1 MLHLAGFDLYCI
13 LKRVYLNVFQVEVA
27 QMMKRE
33 FNLKTP
39 SSSTMKVI
47 ATMAFGRNSS
57 KVLVYLL
64 DKVALMLTAFMQLPI
79 KRAEVRDM
87 VHVVFKTYRTEI
99 KRYIEDETYT
109 MPDKLDDIIRDVLA
123 TLKYETILFLH
134 TKFREVARDEIEDAF
149 KNSKKLARIAPL
161 LKESNVFGCA
171 RQQTGRNIP
180 QNNYNNA
187 AYMNNVYSSGFSLW

>member
-1 MLHLAGFDLYCI
+1 
-13 LKRVYLNVFQVEVA
+13 
-27 QMMKRE
+27 
-33 FNLKTP
+33 
-39 SSSTMKVI
+39 
-47 ATMAFGRNSS
+47 
-57 KVLVYLL
+57 
-64 DKVALMLTAFMQLPI
+64 
-79 KRAEVRDM
+79 
-87 VHVVFKTYRTEI
+87 VVFKTYRTEI